1 MRKTT
6 DINQTTPSLVSL
18 RPLTNERRNSIL
30 MTRHNP
36 DLGSASDWLKQ
47 ISHTAPSILPIL
59 RRSSALVSQTLFR
72 GETSGGV
79 GLDTDITKNRLNMF
93 PETPDF
99 FLKISKFFSKYLK
112 NIWLHVINITVTTQQ
127 YSLSS
132 KMATQISVNFRKL
145 YSCTAYN
152 KTKTI
157 SHKVNLIYS
166 ALQPQRRLGH
176 CTLIQAEFVKDHEVL
191 EV

>member
-1 MRKTT
+1 
-6 DINQTTPSLVSL
+6 
-18 RPLTNERRNSIL
+18 
-30 MTRHNP
+30 MTRHYP

-79 GLDTDITKNRLNMF
+79 GLDTNITKNRLNMF
-93 PETPDF
+93 PEIPDF

-112 NIWLHVINITVTTQQ
+112 NIWLHVINITVKTQQ

-166 ALQPQRRLGH
+166 ALQPPRRLGH

>member
-1 MRKTT
+1 MKKSLHYNR
-6 DINQTTPSLVSL
+6 IIYLRLYHRFLNRFIFNLWPVFLCSPSLYTSV
-18 RPLTNERRNSIL
+18 NS
-30 MTRHNP
+30 T
-36 DLGSASDWLKQ
+36 W
-47 ISHTAPSILPIL
+47 APSPPPLPPTGYCGAFARPI
-59 RRSSALVSQTLFR
+59 SP
-72 GETSGGV
+72 GGGV
-79 GLDTDITKNRLNMF
+79 GLDTNITKNRLNMF
-93 PETPDF
+93 PEIPDF

-166 ALQPQRRLGH
+166 ALQPPRRLGH

>member
-1 MRKTT
+1 M
-6 DINQTTPSLVSL
+6 TP
-18 RPLTNERRNSIL
+18 
-30 MTRHNP
+30 HNP

-47 ISHTAPSILPIL
+47 ISHTALSILPIL

-93 PETPDF
+93 PEIPDF

-132 KMATQISVNFRKL
+132 KMATQISVNLRKL

-166 ALQPQRRLGH
+166 WPFSLK
-176 CTLIQAEFVKDHEVL
+176 ED
-191 EV
+191 